1 MQFFL
6 EYTHCF
12 SILYWRRLNPL
23 KSLYGRGTLYA
34 VTHDEAIITFTLLAY
49 LLQLVEELLQVDF
62 SLKRVL
68 PQGGF
73 LQNLT

>member
-23 KSLYGRGTLYA
+23 KSLYARGTLYA
-34 VTHDEAIITFTLLAY
+34 VTHDEAIKTFT
-49 LLQLVEELLQVDF
+49 
-62 SLKRVL
+62 
-68 PQGGF
+68 
-73 LQNLT
+73 